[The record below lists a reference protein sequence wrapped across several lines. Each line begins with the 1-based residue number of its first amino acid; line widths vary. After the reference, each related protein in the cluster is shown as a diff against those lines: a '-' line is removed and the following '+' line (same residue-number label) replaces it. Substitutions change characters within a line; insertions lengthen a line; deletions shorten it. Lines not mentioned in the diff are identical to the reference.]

1 MSGCPVAHG
10 FNPLSPEYFSDPY
23 PEFERLRAEGRVV
36 YLPETDQY
44 VVTRYEDVV
53 AVLRD
58 RDNFSA
64 ANVQA
69 PMIKYVDEAARIL
82 RDGFPREPTFANA
95 DPPRHT
101 KIRAAAMKCMNSRR
115 FRKPEAEIRA
125 YAETLVDKLIAQPLC
140 DVTEALAFPL
150 AGFAAGRLI
159 GFPLED
165 LPRIEAWSEIW
176 PVMTFGLVPP
186 EEQVAGARAMV
197 EFWNYADGFV
207 SLRERQPEDDLTS
220 DLLALSRGDPENLT
234 RTDVLNMV
242 FSVLLAGH
250 DTTTMAITN
259 GLYQL
264 LTRRSRWER
273 LCSDPSQ
280 IPNAVDELLRFD
292 PPTVLRRR
300 LAKSEVEIAGVHLPA
315 GADVLLLLG
324 GANRDPDHFA
334 GPDELD
340 FARPNAKE
348 HLSFGI
354 AWHYCLGAPLAKFEM
369 STVLELLTQRTP
381 HMRLLADQAL
391 SFRPSGTQH
400 ALRSLMV
407 EPRVREAAPV

>member
-1 MSGCPVAHG
+1 MAGCPVAHG
-10 FNPLSPEYFSDPY
+10 FDPLSPAYFADPY
-23 PEFERLRAEGRVV
+23 PDFEALRAQGRVV
-36 YLPETDQY
+36 YLPQSNQY
-44 VVTRYEDVV
+44 VVTRYEDVA

-69 PMIKYVDEAARIL
+69 PMIRYVDEAAGIL
-82 RDGFPREPTFANA
+82 KEGFPREPTFANA

-101 KIRAAAMKCMNSRR
+101 KIRSAAMKCMNSRR
-115 FRKPEAEIRA
+115 LRKPEPEIRR
-125 YAETLVDKLIAQPLC
+125 YAEGLVDQLLAEPVC
-140 DVTEALAFPL
+140 DVSEALAFPL

-165 LPRIEAWSEIW
+165 LPQIEEWSEIW

-197 EFWNYADGFV
+197 EFWNYADRFV
-207 SLRERQPEDDLTS
+207 ALREARPEDDLTT
-220 DLLALSRGDPENLT
+220 DLLALSRADPEALT

-259 GLYQL
+259 ALYQL
-264 LTRRSRWER
+264 LVRRERWEA
-273 LCSDPSQ
+273 LCADPAR
-280 IPNAVDELLRFD
+280 IDNAVDELLRFD

-300 LAKSEVEIAGVHLPA
+300 LAKTEVEVAGVTLPA
-315 GADVLLLLG
+315 GAEVLLLLG
-324 GANRDPDHFA
+324 GGNRDPERFA
-334 GPDELD
+334 DPHELVLD
-340 FARPNAKE
+340 RPNAKE

-354 AWHYCLGAPLAKFEM
+354 AWHYCLGAPLARFEM
-369 STVLELLTQRTP
+369 KTVLELLTRRAP
-381 HMRLLADQAL
+381 RLRLVEGQAL
-391 SFRPSGTQH
+391 AYRPSGTQH
-400 ALRSLMV
+400 ALKSLLV
-407 EPRVREAAPV
+407 EPRALHPVGA